1 MTYTLAFEDADP
13 DDVDLLGGKGAGLAR
28 LVRLG
33 LRVPPGYVVST
44 AACREY
50 LAAGV
55 LPDGLFDEVLARLEE
70 LEARCDKRFGG
81 AEDPLLVSVRSG
93 APVSMPGM
101 MDTILNLGLDRR
113 SAVAVARLTGSA
125 TFMADLVARF
135 HRMYAETVL
144 GVLDVHDHADRVAR
158 AVAADDDPDTAFT
171 TVWTAC
177 DAAVAE
183 ETDERVPGDPV
194 EQLRGAVEAVFR
206 SWNTRR
212 ARTYRDHHDI
222 PHDLGTAVVVQ
233 SMVFGNLTAD
243 SGSGVVF
250 TRNPATGDPQLY
262 GEFLAASQGE
272 DVVAGVRTPDPLPGS
287 MPAGAFADLERTCR
301 RLERDQGDV
310 LDIEFTVERSRLYFL
325 QVRHAKRT
333 PQAAVRIAS
342 DLLDEGVLDLAGALG
357 AVTLD
362 HVRQIDR
369 PGFDPADVAAAR
381 ERGDLLTTGTGACP
395 GQVSGVLAVTS
406 AHARELADA
415 GHDVVLARPVT
426 SPSDLDGMIAAQGIV
441 TATGGSTSH
450 AAVVARALGTAC
462 VVGAADLDIDVAAGR
477 VRVGGRVLAEG
488 DTVSLDG
495 TSGDVF
501 AGAFARATAASA
513 TDVVRRLLAR
523 AEPVAGC
530 RVFARVT
537 LPAQVAPARARGAT
551 GLVTAVDDLLAASG
565 RLEELVQTLMRQGR
579 VTPAVCDELEES
591 VVLELTPLL
600 RAAGDLE
607 VGVRAVDFL
616 SDDARELMQQT
627 ALLTRFPELSM
638 PIGAPDLLRAQ
649 LAGASRAAADTGA
662 RVHLSVRHLRDPAE
676 GDALRALRA
685 ALPDAVPVGAYL
697 TSPRALSHLASMVR
711 TEELAWVE
719 VRTVQAR
726 MFGIPARQL
735 LTQQPLDDYV
745 RRGLLT
751 DPRTVLDPVVAALF
765 ASALARAPRS
775 GPDDDSP
782 ALGARLSGQASA
794 PMVAALYRL
803 GLRRFA
809 VEADEVRPALLA
821 LGQAAVAG

>member
-50 LAAGV
+50 LASGA
-55 LPDGLFDEVLARLEE
+55 LPDGLFDEVLARLAQ
-70 LEARCDKRFGG
+70 LEARSGKRFGSDR
-81 AEDPLLVSVRSG
+81 DPLLVSVRSG

-101 MDTILNLGLDRR
+101 MDTILDLGLDRR
-113 SAVAVARLTGSA
+113 SAVAVARLTGSTA
-125 TFMADLVARF
+125 FMADLVARF

-144 GVLDVHDHADRVAR
+144 GVMDVHDDADRLVRSVAPG
-158 AVAADDDPDTAFT
+158 DDPDTAFT
-171 TVWTAC
+171 AIWAAC
-177 DAAVAE
+177 DAAVAQ
-183 ETDERVPGDPV
+183 ETDERVPAEPV

-212 ARTYRDHHDI
+212 AKTYRDHHGI

-233 SMVFGNLTAD
+233 AMVFGNLSAD

-250 TRNPATGDPQLY
+250 TRNPATGEPLLY

-272 DVVAGVRTPDPLPGS
+272 DVVAGTRTPDPLPGA
-287 MPAGAFADLERTCR
+287 MPAEAFAELEATCR
-301 RLERDQGDV
+301 RLEREQGDV

-325 QVRHAKRT
+325 QVRRAKRT
-333 PQAAVRIAS
+333 PQAAVRIAG

-369 PGFDPADVAAAR
+369 PGFDAADVAAAR

-395 GQVSGVLAVTS
+395 GQVSGVLALTS
-406 AHARELADA
+406 ERARELADA

-426 SPSDLDGMIAAQGIV
+426 SPSDLDGMIASQGIV

-462 VVGAADLDIDVAAGR
+462 VVGASDLDIDVAAGR
-477 VRVGGRVLAEG
+477 VRVGDRVLAAG
-488 DTVSLDG
+488 DPVSLDG
-495 TSGDVF
+495 ASGEVF
-501 AGAFARATAASA
+501 AGAFTRATAASA
-513 TDVVRRLLAR
+513 SDVVHRLLVR
-523 AEPVAGC
+523 AEPVTGC

-537 LPAQVAPARARGAT
+537 LPPQVEPARARGAT

-565 RLEELVQTLMRQGR
+565 RLEKLVQTLMRQGR
-579 VTPAVCDELEES
+579 VTRAVCEELEES
-591 VVLELTPLL
+591 VVVELTPLL
-600 RAAGDLE
+600 REAGDLE

-627 ALLTRFPELSM
+627 ALLARFPELSM
-638 PIGAPDLLRAQ
+638 PVGAPDLLRAQ
-649 LAGASRAAADTGA
+649 LAAVTRAAADSGA
-662 RVHLSVRHLRDPAE
+662 RAHLSVRHLRDPAE
-676 GDALRALRA
+676 ADALRALRA
-685 ALPDAVPVGAYL
+685 QLPGAVPVGAYL
-697 TSPRALSHLASMVR
+697 TSPRAVSHLASMVR
-711 TEELAWVE
+711 SDELAWVE

-745 RRGLLT
+745 RRGLLA
-751 DPRTVLDPVVAALF
+751 DPRTVLDPVVGSLF
-765 ASALARAPRS
+765 APALAAAPRS
-775 GPDDDSP
+775 GPDDASP
-782 ALGARLSGQASA
+782 ALGARLSGRVSA
-794 PMVAALYRL
+794 PMVGALYRL

-809 VEADEVRPALLA
+809 VEVDEVRPALLA
-821 LGQAAVAG
+821 LGQAATGG